1 MSQTSC
7 VGGRH
12 NMPLP
17 LQVDLWPFDLES
29 GVRVMCD
36 VRYLCANFS
45 LLRPLCS
52 RLRPDVRD
60 RQTDVRCT
68 SLLNASALWGWG
80 RNNFTVAFSVKFQ
93 ILLVVHKMLRLKTD
107 MRLDT
112 FQKNVSRQTLHPVI
126 CHLNNNVITIVV
138 VVVVTTN

>member
-1 MSQTSC
+1 M
-7 VGGRH
+7 
-12 NMPLP
+12 
-17 LQVDLWPFDLES
+17 
-29 GVRVMCD
+29 
-36 VRYLCANFS
+36 
-45 LLRPLCS
+45 
-52 RLRPDVRD
+52 
-60 RQTDVRCT
+60 
-68 SLLNASALWGWG
+68 GWG

-138 VVVVTTN
+138 VVVVTTNYVFHYDNANSMQPSCSLEYVEITSNIA